1 MKLMFTSLV
10 LSLAASALAAE
21 PHITLPIPDG
31 TFTGTVGRT
40 FRESSPAS
48 LPKPVASAEMILN
61 RGRIRQASRG
71 ADLSKRHG
79 VEAALAP

>member
-1 MKLMFTSLV
+1 MKLVFTSLV

-21 PHITLPIPDG
+21 PRTTLPLPDR

-61 RGRIRQASRG
+61 RGRVRQACSG

-79 VEAALAP
+79 IEAALAP